1 MHPKLLNGMPG
12 TQDVLDK
19 CLKPTPSP
27 STPNSPAWWAGK
39 GGRGCSHPAFG
50 ETGEGTGPGRTG
62 TPLLVVDAAVGT
74 APVSPIAPSP
84 GAGPLFPL
92 TRLSSPRGPSDVLL
106 LI

>member
-1 MHPKLLNGMPG
+1 MRSCIPSCLTECLALRMCWTNA
-12 TQDVLDK
+12 
-19 CLKPTPSP
+19 LKPTASP

-62 TPLLVVDAAVGT
+62 TPLLMVDAAVGT
-74 APVSPIAPSP
+74 APVSPIALSP

-92 TRLSSPRGPSDVLL
+92 TRLSSP
-106 LI
+106 